1 MLLILKFLVEIR
13 IMTKNSRA
21 EEMREKSKN
30 AASAW
35 LDFSQR
41 KNKNMDTYHFF
52 FEGYDRFYYFNK
64 FKEVHY
70 SLLKSY
76 PLCNQYECGGKSE
89 VLKIH
94 QKICRE
100 ESLLPKN
107 QLFFIDKDYD
117 NVGSLQPCY
126 EGVYQT
132 DFYSIENFYTS
143 SEVIERIIE
152 EEIGYNRGS
161 TEFDELVSKYEKLH
175 QSFIDKLTDYNL
187 FSMLCI
193 KYGFQLKFDEFNIFS
208 CLKMNNLTI
217 EFMNAGID
225 GEQLDNV
232 DIEYLVSRFEI
243 QLERKICKLEEKNE
257 DTAYHRNILSRFS
270 SRKKGIVRIIQYYK
284 RIECID
290 INYFFRGKED
300 FKFLIYFLK
309 QIEYVYN
316 CKTNLSL
323 HSSEEILL
331 SHLAK
336 HASIFPSL
344 ISYFEGKISN

>member
-1 MLLILKFLVEIR
+1 
-13 IMTKNSRA
+13 MTKNSRA

-107 QLFFIDKDYD
+107 QLLFFIDKDYD
-117 NVGSLQPCY
+117 NVGSLQSCY

-132 DFYSIENFYTS
+132 DFYSIENYYTS

-187 FSMLCI
+187 FCMLCL
-193 KYGFQLKFDEFNIFS
+193 KYRFVLDLQEFNIFS
-208 CLKMNNLTI
+208 CIDI
-217 EFMNAGID
+217 EDFSIVFLNAGID
-225 GEQLDNV
+225 GEQLD
-232 DIEYLVSRFEI
+232 DIDIKYLVSRYEI
-243 QLERKICKLEEKNE
+243 QLARKIAKLKGKGE
-257 DTAYHRNILSRFS
+257 DTSSFIDLLSRFKS
-270 SRKKGIVRIIQYYK
+270 KRKGIIRLIQYYK
-284 RIECID
+284 KVKPFD
-290 INYFFRGKED
+290 ISYFFRGKED
-300 FKFLIYFLK
+300 FKFLIRFLK
-309 QIEYVYN
+309 YIEYFYG
-316 CKTNLSL
+316 CKTHLPLKST
-323 HSSEEILL
+323 EKTLL

-336 HASIFPSL
+336 HAIVSPSL
-344 ISYFEGKISN
+344 LSYFEEKISN

>member
-1 MLLILKFLVEIR
+1 
-13 IMTKNSRA
+13 MTKNSRA

-94 QKICRE
+94 RKICRE
-100 ESLLPKN
+100 ESLIPKN
-107 QLFFIDKDYD
+107 QLLFFIDKDYD

-143 SEVIERIIE
+143 SEVIKRIIE

-161 TEFDELVSKYEKLH
+161 TEFDELVSKYKKLH

-193 KYGFQLKFDEFNIFS
+193 KYGFQLKFEEFNIINCIIIKDFS
-208 CLKMNNLTI
+208 I
-217 EFMNAGID
+217 ELINAGID
-225 GEQLDNV
+225 GKPLYDIDIDYLITRYEFQLVKKISKLKSEGD
-232 DIEYLVSRFEI
+232 DVSHFIDLLNLFKCKKRGVKRF
-243 QLERKICKLEEKNE
+243 
-257 DTAYHRNILSRFS
+257 
-270 SRKKGIVRIIQYYK
+270 IQYYK
-284 RIECID
+284 QTESFD

-300 FKFLIYFLK
+300 FKFLVNFLR
-309 QIEYVYN
+309 QTEFSYG

-323 HSSEEILL
+323 NSPEKTLL

-336 HASIFPSL
+336 HAITSPSL
-344 ISYFEGKISN
+344 LSYFEEKISN